1 VVKTGEAIAKANESW
16 PRQRSDGI
24 HLRRNMMSDQTK
36 ESLPMFAARFAAVL
50 AVLLM
55 GAVDPAMAQR
65 RGGGCGG
72 SGLSC
77 DQLKYYCSMGSQ
89 TPISARPYCGAVGG
103 QRGGG
108 DGRRG
113 GYGGG
118 HGRGGGCGGSGLS
131 CDQLRY
137 YCSMGSQTPISA
149 RPYCGAVG
157 IGGGHR
163 GGGYGGR
170 YQGHYNES
178 RPLSRRELEYY
189 CSMGSQ
195 TPISA
200 RADCVRYGYW

>member
-1 VVKTGEAIAKANESW
+1 
-16 PRQRSDGI
+16 
-24 HLRRNMMSDQTK
+24 
-36 ESLPMFAARFAAVL
+36 MFARPAAVL

-55 GAVDPAMAQR
+55 GAVDPAMAQYR
-65 RGGGCGG
+65 
-72 SGLSC
+72 
-77 DQLKYYCSMGSQ
+77 
-89 TPISARPYCGAVGG
+89 
-103 QRGGG
+103 
-108 DGRRG
+108 
-113 GYGGG
+113 
-118 HGRGGGCGGSGLS
+118 GGCGGSGLS

-157 IGGGHR
+157 GIRGGHHGGHHGGGHHR
-163 GGGYGGR
+163 GYGGPTG
-170 YQGHYNES
+170 YGHGYGHRGYHQEN